1 MRKNQQNN
9 TLTKSLPILILK
21 LKRLQMQEVKEIT
34 IICKNEEKTMRSKHL
49 IYDDIML
56 SIHDPIISQL
66 IRDSVKDFGDSDCS
80 VKFKATM
87 VI

>member
-1 MRKNQQNN
+1 
-9 TLTKSLPILILK
+9 
-21 LKRLQMQEVKEIT
+21 MQEVKEIT

-56 SIHDPIISQL
+56 SVNDPIISQI